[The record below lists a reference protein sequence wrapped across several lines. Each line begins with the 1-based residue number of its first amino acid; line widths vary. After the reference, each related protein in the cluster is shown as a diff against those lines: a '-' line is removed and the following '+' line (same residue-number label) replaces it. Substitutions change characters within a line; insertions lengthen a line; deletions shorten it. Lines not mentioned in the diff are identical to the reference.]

1 MFMSFLHLSV
11 KNKKE
16 LRPIFVLGLIKFC
29 SIKVFEAISKLN
41 KFLFENSCINLKVL
55 SPIDLLGLFTILPK
69 AKSSF
74 G

>member
-41 KFLFENSCINLKVL
+41 
-55 SPIDLLGLFTILPK
+55 
-69 AKSSF
+69 
-74 G
+74 